1 MTEWMLQR
9 GGAEFNLAGQGDRST
24 GLPGFRPHGEGGWA
38 APHDQGIHVDCPITV
53 EGDTLKIE
61 TWLLDFQVSQPEF
74 PSRGVCS
81 RMTGVAWTIWAAPPR
96 LLSVPV

>member
-38 APHDQGIHVDCPITV
+38 APHDHGIHVGSSITV
-53 EGDTLKIE
+53 EGDTLRIE
-61 TWLLDFQVSQPEF
+61 TWLLGFPGGLPKL
-74 PSRGVCS
+74 PSRDCCT
-81 RMTGVAWTIWAAPPR
+81 RMTGVTWAIWTAPPS